1 MKTTL
6 KPRLGPQD
14 SNSPAVISPPAEQT
28 RPTVGATAHPGTY
41 VTPVGENG
49 EADRGLLHNPYQ
61 DIPTAW
67 QWMLFPGPFS
77 ADTIWNKIA
86 RATHAGELGIAA
98 KIATNDNSGR
108 SQVICIY
115 THDFTDLEDVKR
127 VLLNLRKL
135 GLGKK
140 RSISYKP
147 EIYTNLGL
155 YAHPDFYTLS
165 TGKEF
170 HMPPVIYTSKGILEK
185 K

>member
-1 MKTTL
+1 
-6 KPRLGPQD
+6 
-14 SNSPAVISPPAEQT
+14 
-28 RPTVGATAHPGTY
+28 
-41 VTPVGENG
+41 
-49 EADRGLLHNPYQ
+49 
-61 DIPTAW
+61 
-67 QWMLFPGPFS
+67 MLFPGPFS

-127 VLLNLRKL
+127 GKCFVLLFFRNWFHGAADEVREEVLLNLRKL

-147 EIYTNLGL
+147 GGHRFPRKSDRRLTGIERNIHKPWVIRTSRLLHLKYWKRVS
-155 YAHPDFYTLS
+155 YAARHLHIEGYS
-165 TGKEF
+165 GKEMNELGCLTRKTLVKRKNGLAYLF
-170 HMPPVIYTSKGILEK
+170 CW
-185 K
+185 